1 MEGRERPAANFTK
14 TTEVTTVMTTVT
26 SGDKRIDKY
35 DDEKRQD
42 GDYLL
47 TKVNK
52 TNVFLLFSHK
62 CDMGRE
68 HASREKKMFHGNF
81 FIFVHKNVYRIR
93 FQKIKIGP
101 LKGF

>member
-1 MEGRERPAANFTK
+1 
-14 TTEVTTVMTTVT
+14 MTTVT

-52 TNVFLLFSHK
+52 TNVFSTAGAL
-62 CDMGRE
+62 
-68 HASREKKMFHGNF
+68 
-81 FIFVHKNVYRIR
+81 VVVTV
-93 FQKIKIGP
+93 
-101 LKGF
+101 

>member
-1 MEGRERPAANFTK
+1 
-14 TTEVTTVMTTVT
+14 MTTVT

-68 HASREKKMFHGNF
+68 HASREKKCSMVIF
-81 FIFVHKNVYRIR
+81 FIFVHKNVIIELDSKRSKSVLER
-93 FQKIKIGP
+93 V
-101 LKGF
+101 LS